1 MEDNIEKIREY
12 AKYSFDEVEKVKQY
26 ANVDV
31 GNGVKSYE
39 IGIGLMILVSLF
51 LCLILC

>member
-12 AKYSFDEVEKVKQY
+12 AKYSFDEAEKVKQY
-26 ANVDV
+26 AHVDI
-31 GNGVKSYE
+31 GNGIKSYKF
-39 IGIGLMILVSLF
+39 GIGLIILISLF

>member
-12 AKYSFDEVEKVKQY
+12 AKYSFVQAEKVKQY

-31 GNGVKSYE
+31 GNDVKSYE
-39 IGIGLMILVSLF
+39 IGIGLMIIISLF